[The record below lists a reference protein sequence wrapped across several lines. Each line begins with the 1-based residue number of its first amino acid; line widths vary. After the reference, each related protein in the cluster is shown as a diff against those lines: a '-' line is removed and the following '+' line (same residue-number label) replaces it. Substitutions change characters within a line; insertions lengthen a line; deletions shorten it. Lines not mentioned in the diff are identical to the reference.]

1 MKNTSYAASR
11 SSARERPS
19 TPPKGHST
27 ASAAATEAAAVEPR
41 LRASSSVAVVSEE
54 RAKDDADRERWWC
67 WRRPMSSSPPIEQQR
82 LLALSAPGRG
92 GGARQK
98 GGGAETARGGGQ
110 GGARAPDLAGGW
122 HMAVAARRAAV
133 RGEHDSWL
141 GLGARIF
148 GIRSAGYLGRTPM
161 GFIGRTA
168 QQKRPSKN
176 GKRGPA
182 PAGCS
187 PVHLFGLF
195 WFNNGL
201 QQSGFYEV
209 AGFISFERVFF
220 VFERKNI
227 KKKQREREPAGK
239 RHDK

>member
-54 RAKDDADRERWWC
+54 RAKDEADRERWWC
-67 WRRPMSSSPPIEQQR
+67 WRRPMSSSPADRAAAAAGSLGPRER
-82 LLALSAPGRG
+82 R
-92 GGARQK
+92 GARHK
-98 GGGAETARGGGQ
+98 GGGAETARG
-110 GGARAPDLAGGW
+110 ADLAGGW

-133 RGEHDSWL
+133 RGEHDSWR

-148 GIRSAGYLGRTPM
+148 GIRSAGYLGRAPM

-227 KKKQREREPAGK
+227 NK
-239 RHDK
+239 